1 MAPFSDPG
9 AVISL
14 ICKIWPLLNCSCSCR
29 SILKESC
36 INVELL
42 FSSCLRHNVAMYIM
56 DINAGTYQTL
66 FNAVESA
73 NKTKGPTVWQDRFF
87 SGPEFLDPL

>member
-1 MAPFSDPG
+1 M
-9 AVISL
+9 
-14 ICKIWPLLNCSCSCR
+14 
-29 SILKESC
+29 
-36 INVELL
+36 
-42 FSSCLRHNVAMYIM
+42 AMYIM